1 MAARLGAQQWK
12 TPPDSIGHLRQLFDE
27 HKELRTAYYS
37 LGNYI
42 AAIEVQELLK
52 ITPVVMDRFWHSTA
66 AYAIAQAVQDYPDK
80 YKIPLP
86 GDNIFCWPEDLLKPD
101 IVIFLD
107 VSEAVRKERQSRRRN
122 VTMQE
127 GLLNNFEEFRKK

>member
-27 HKELRTAYYS
+27 HVELRTAYYS

-52 ITPVVMDRFWHSTA
+52 IAPVVMDRYSL
-66 AYAIAQAVQDYPDK
+66 I
-80 YKIPLP
+80 
-86 GDNIFCWPEDLLKPD
+86 IFFILLYNSGFR
-101 IVIFLD
+101 I
-107 VSEAVRKERQSRRRN
+107 SE
-122 VTMQE
+122 
-127 GLLNNFEEFRKK
+127 